1 MKLAVRCALGFL
13 LIFALLFGSAWLA
26 LDRSVRTEFRRVEI
40 AQHEQDTRRVLASLA
55 ARSRDLT
62 SRVVDYAS
70 WNDTRQFLLG
80 AKPSFPTEN
89 FTDKWFSDYD
99 VGLVLF
105 ADSEGKILW
114 GRNRIDEDG
123 AFEASKFLFNVVLSD
138 ARAAGPGI
146 AHVVTG
152 VAWTQHG
159 PILYAARP
167 ASTSLGKGPPVGLV
181 VIGQYLSSAMLREQT
196 QLDLDFI
203 NVAASAVGPKVRSAL
218 DHIAAEETTAKVDLP
233 EAKHPESLIA
243 LRAANGRA
251 VGAIRAY
258 HTETIAALGERSIW
272 AALALLGGASGALL
286 IGLWLFLHTNVTGP
300 LAKFERHLKRRG
312 DGLVEFDG
320 AASKDE
326 IGSLVAAYNA
336 LVGRTRRAIEQE
348 AHAVQ
353 EGEAHAKANQIKT
366 DFIAN
371 ISHELRT
378 PLTAIMGYCEL
389 VKEDVRAAGMEQC
402 ERDVRRIDAAAS
414 QLLGLINEILDMSK
428 IESGQIDIAAAP
440 FDVAA
445 LVNEAVDNVAPLAA
459 KNDDRIAIDVSDAI
473 GVACTDAARLRQCL
487 TNLLANACKF
497 TRGGKVTVRAARF
510 QRGEQDWLRLV
521 VEDNG
526 IGMTEQ
532 QMARLFE
539 PFSRANPSVATRF
552 GGAGL
557 GLAITRRL
565 LGLMGGAVSVK
576 SAPGAGATFT
586 IELPATLP
594 AAERAVERAAA

>member
-1 MKLAVRCALGFL
+1 MKLAVRCALGFF
-13 LIFALLFGSAWLA
+13 LIFALLFGSAWLV
-26 LDRSVRTEFRRVEI
+26 LDRSVRAEFRRVEI
-40 AQHEQDTRRVLASLA
+40 AQHEQDTRRVLASIA

-80 AKPSFPTEN
+80 AKPDFPTEN
-89 FTDKWFSDYD
+89 FTDDWFTDYD

-114 GRNRIDEDG
+114 GRNRIGENG

-138 ARAAGPGI
+138 ARAAAPGI
-146 AHVVTG
+146 THVVTG

-159 PILYAARP
+159 PMLYAARP

-203 NVAASAVGPKVRSAL
+203 NIAASAVGPNVRDAL
-218 DHIAAEETTAKVDLP
+218 DRVASEAVAQIDLP

-258 HTETIAALGERSIW
+258 HSETLATLGERSIS
-272 AALALLGGASGALL
+272 AALTLLGVVSGALL
-286 IGLWLFLHTNVTGP
+286 IGLWLFLHTSVTGP
-300 LAKFERHLKRRG
+300 LANFERHLKRRG
-312 DGLVEFDG
+312 DGLAEFEG
-320 AASKDE
+320 AASRDE

-336 LVGRTRRAIEQE
+336 LVRRTRQAIEHE
-348 AHAVQ
+348 AHAIL

-389 VKEDVRAAGMEQC
+389 VKEDVRAAGMDQS
-402 ERDVRRIDAAAS
+402 ERDVRRIDAAAG
-414 QLLGLINEILDMSK
+414 QLLGLINEVLDMSK
-428 IESGQIDIAAAP
+428 IESGQIDIVAAP
-440 FDVAA
+440 CDVLT
-445 LVNEAVDNVAPLAA
+445 LVNEAVDNVTSLAA
-459 KNDDRIAIDVSDAI
+459 KNDDRITIEAAKGI
-473 GVACTDAARLRQCL
+473 GVAHTDGARLRQCL
-487 TNLLANACKF
+487 TNLLENACKF
-497 TRGGKVTVRAARF
+497 TRGGNVTVRASRF
-510 QRGEQDWLRLV
+510 VRSGHDWLRLE

-526 IGMTEQ
+526 IGMTAP

-539 PFSRANPSVATRF
+539 PFTQANPSIATQF

-557 GLAITRRL
+557 GLTITRRL
-565 LGLMGGAVSVK
+565 LGLMGGSVSVE
-576 SAPGAGATFT
+576 SAPGAGAVFT
-586 IELPATLP
+586 ILLP
-594 AAERAVERAAA
+594 AALPAAQQAREAA